1 MEALSIVVGRAMPLD
16 RADVDTD
23 QIIPASYL
31 KRLGRTG
38 YEDGLFAAWRR
49 DPSFVLNDPRYAG
62 ATVLVTGANFGCGS
76 SREHAAWAL
85 HDSGFRAVVAPS
97 FADIFMNNCLRN
109 GLVPARVDAD
119 VARRLMRG
127 VEGEPRTEVTVD
139 VGAGRLRVPSLGID
153 APLDLDEFARF
164 RLTRGLDDV
173 ALTLRAEAAISAYES
188 RRPSWLPRVP
198 AGR

>member
-1 MEALSIVVGRAMPLD
+1 MEAVTRVVGRAMPLD

-49 DPSFVLNDPRYAG
+49 DPGFVLNDPRYAG
-62 ATVLVTGANFGCGS
+62 ATILVTGPNFGCGS

-85 HDSGFRAVVAPS
+85 HDSGFQAVVAPS
-97 FADIFMNNCLRN
+97 FADIFKNNCLRN

-119 VARRLMRG
+119 VAGRLMRG
-127 VEGEPRTEVTVD
+127 LEADPGTEITVD
-139 VGAGRLRVPSLGID
+139 VEAGRLRAPSLGID
-153 APLDLDEFARF
+153 ALLDLDEFARF

-173 ALTLRAEAAISAYES
+173 ALTLQAEADIAVYEARRSA
-188 RRPSWLPRVP
+188 WLPRVP
-198 AGR
+198 VGR